1 MSREFPDWISPA
13 RAADG
18 KRVFNGTIALL
29 RFKRLVP
36 LLVEAQGEAT
46 FTAAFSRDLDRRVCI
61 DLQTEAALSLLCQAS
76 LEVYQE
82 QVQRRSTLVVI
93 ESDRELDELSDHCDV
108 VKAEHGRIAIADIVE
123 DELLLGLPQI
133 PRQPGL
139 RKIDY
144 STNPGNDPENDTGS
158 RAEGQQN
165 PFADLQDLLGR
176 KHHD

>member
-1 MSREFPDWISPA
+1 MSREYPDWISPA

-18 KRVFNGTIALL
+18 KRVFNGTIPLL
-29 RFKRLVP
+29 CFKRLVP

-46 FTAAFSRDLDRRVCI
+46 FTATFSRDLDRRVCI
-61 DLQTEAALSLLCQAS
+61 DLQTEAALSLVCQAS

-93 ESDRELDELSDHCDV
+93 ESDTELDELSDHCEV
-108 VKAEHGRIAIADIVE
+108 VKLEHGRITIADIVE

-133 PRQPGL
+133 PLQPGL

-144 STNPGNDPENDTGS
+144 STNPGNDPGNDTGS
-158 RAEGQQN
+158 RVERTQN
-165 PFADLQDLLGR
+165 PFAALQDLLGR
-176 KHHD
+176 KQHD